1 MEEFTVI
8 IERDEDGYYVA
19 EVVELPGCYTQAKTI
34 EELERRIKEAIEAY
48 LSVKR
53 PVSPPKFIGIHR
65 VSVGEVKTS
74 KAAAI
79 DQTP

>member
-8 IERDEDGYYVA
+8 IDRDEDGYYVA
-19 EVVELPGCYTQAKTI
+19 EVVELPGCYTQAKTL

-53 PVSPPKFIGIHR
+53 PASSPKFIGIHR
-65 VSVGEVKTS
+65 VSVSEIKTG
-74 KAAAI
+74 KAAAV
-79 DQTP
+79 D